1 MIKFLAMECTKKLN
15 YFPPKGGVSKY
26 YSPREILN
34 QQKLDFNKHCT
45 IAQFSYVQAHE
56 EPQPSNSQMP
66 RALDCI
72 YLRPLANLQGGHEL
86 LHLATGRVITRR
98 SVTVIP
104 MTPSVIKTIED
115 MATAEGMKTLQ
126 LMTKSGRI
134 LYDSTWIEGVDFT
147 EQDDDQES
155 YHYEDYNNNK
165 EDESE
170 THDDINPNELAEILD
185 DNPIQ
190 DRIPIDNTPMDQTT
204 HIENDTNDDDKDEDV
219 PETPPTQVRRSAR
232 IAKPT
237 ERYLSYIGGNYNQI
251 GNKPNIS
258 QEIEY
263 SEEEATVIATIMG
276 EFNERMNT
284 SKIAYENQFVVTYSL
299 KKGIKEFG
307 EQGRNSVL

>member
-1 MIKFLAMECTKKLN
+1 M
-15 YFPPKGGVSKY
+15 
-26 YSPREILN
+26 
-34 QQKLDFNKHCT
+34 
-45 IAQFSYVQAHE
+45 
-56 EPQPSNSQMP
+56 
-66 RALDCI
+66 
-72 YLRPLANLQGGHEL
+72 
-86 LHLATGRVITRR
+86 
-98 SVTVIP
+98 
-104 MTPSVIKTIED
+104 
-115 MATAEGMKTLQ
+115 
-126 LMTKSGRI
+126 
-134 LYDSTWIEGVDFT
+134 DFT

-155 YHYEDYNNNK
+155 YHYEDYNNNE

-190 DRIPIDNTPMDQTT
+190 DRIPIDNNPMDQTT
-204 HIENDTNDDDKDEDV
+204 HIENNTNDDNKDEDV

-307 EQGRNSVL
+307 EQGRNSVLKEMRQLHERECFKPIDINTLTPIEKQRALELLIFLTEKNDGTIKARHCAIWKPPTRMDE